1 MTGETWMMVENE
13 ANVVSDAAADVA
25 ADEIGTGDFAV
36 VE

>member
-1 MTGETWMMVENE
+1 MTGETWMMFENE
-13 ANVVSDAAADVA
+13 ANVVSDAA